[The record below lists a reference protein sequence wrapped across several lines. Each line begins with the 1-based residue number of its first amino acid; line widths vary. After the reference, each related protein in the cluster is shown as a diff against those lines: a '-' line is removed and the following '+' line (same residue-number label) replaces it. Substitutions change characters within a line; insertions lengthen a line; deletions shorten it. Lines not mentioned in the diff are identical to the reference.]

1 MNNNMW
7 WGYLHQNNTIQVKRW
22 FGDHEDYKGDC
33 IGNPFVQQV
42 VPPFEANSREEAID
56 IIKKELTMKLQKED
70 IEKYA
75 TEEEKKMLK
84 ESGCDIDGEDGY
96 DAGYDAGHDAG
107 YDVGYKKGYG
117 KGWDEGYAQAEIDAE
132 LEYTD
137 QEPCPHSLS

>member
-7 WGYLHQNNTIQVKRW
+7 CGYLHQNNTIQVKRW

-70 IEKYA
+70 IEKYG
-75 TEEEKKMLK
+75 TEEEKKVLK
-84 ESGCDIDGEDGY
+84 ETRKRIHPDDLIDKNPSCSNCEKRYEEGFDAGYREGYDSGY
-96 DAGYDAGHDAG
+96 DAGYDFAGG
-107 YDVGYKKGYG
+107 
-117 KGWDEGYAQAEIDAE
+117 
-132 LEYTD
+132 
-137 QEPCPHSLS
+137 